1 MSHQQLEAFIQQA
14 ESQLDA
20 VVDNGTDDELFIAG
34 YLHGHFSLVVSQAL
48 SSEQASIETL
58 DKLLCANLDSA
69 FAQKELEPEDQQ
81 KVLLLWQ
88 SLVKNPSS

>member
-1 MSHQQLEAFIQQA
+1 MSYQQLEEFIQQA

-20 VVDNGTDDELFIAG
+20 VVETGTDDELFIAG

-48 SSEQASIETL
+48 SSEQANIKTL
-58 DKLLCANLDSA
+58 NKLLTENLDSA

-81 KVLLLWQ
+81 KVILLWQ
-88 SLVKNPSS
+88 SLINNA

>member
-1 MSHQQLEAFIQQA
+1 MSYQQLEEFIQQA

-20 VVDNGTDDELFIAG
+20 VVETGTDDELFIAG

-48 SSEQASIETL
+48 ISEQANIKTL
-58 DKLLCANLDSA
+58 NKLLTENLDSA

-81 KVLLLWQ
+81 KVILLWQ
-88 SLVKNPSS
+88 SLINNA